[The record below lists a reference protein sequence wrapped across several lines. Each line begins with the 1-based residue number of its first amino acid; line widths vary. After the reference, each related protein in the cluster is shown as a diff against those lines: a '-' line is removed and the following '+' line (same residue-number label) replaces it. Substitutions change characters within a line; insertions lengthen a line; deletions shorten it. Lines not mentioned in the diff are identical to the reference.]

1 MDVKTNR
8 NELKDTLFDLLN
20 ESDMMPIKD
29 LTLDDRNNTINLVLT
44 DDTAF
49 LIYVSEQCQKAQN
62 KEKL

>member
-1 MDVKTNR
+1 MNR

-29 LTLDDRNNTINLVLT
+29 LTLDDRNNTISLVLT

-49 LIYVSEQCQKAQN
+49 LIYVSEPYQKA
-62 KEKL
+62 